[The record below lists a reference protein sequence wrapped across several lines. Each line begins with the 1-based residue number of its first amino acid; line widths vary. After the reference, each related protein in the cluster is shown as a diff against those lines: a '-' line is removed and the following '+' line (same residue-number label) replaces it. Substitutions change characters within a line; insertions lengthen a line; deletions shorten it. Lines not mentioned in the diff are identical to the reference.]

1 MDTLRHAKIRMPSI
15 RLRELVADALVVV
28 GFLLMVLGI
37 YEIGGLF
44 NLGLGFTVLWVGG
57 IVSLAD
63 MRLVS
68 RDEEEAFFR
77 IADEL

>member
-28 GFLLMVLGI
+28 GFLLSVLGI

-44 NLGLGFTVLWVGG
+44 NLGAGFGLLWAGCLA
-57 IVSLAD
+57 SLAD
-63 MRLVS
+63 MRRVS
-68 RDEEEAFFR
+68 RDEEEEFFR
-77 IADEL
+77 IADDV